1 VHVAGHTDNIPIATD
16 WFRSNW
22 ELSASRAVTVAHF
35 MLARKGTN
43 PNRIVVEGFA
53 DTKPLVAND
62 MAENRAKNRRV
73 EIIITQQNPRAGF
86 KSDDL
91 ERNLDKIDS
100 LLQTD
105 AVARKFE

>member
-1 VHVAGHTDNIPIATD
+1 
-16 WFRSNW
+16 
-22 ELSASRAVTVAHF
+22 